1 MRSALL
7 WLAVAALAPSVEA
20 RPRVVRVAA
29 LQLESVGD
37 TVDENA
43 DKAVRLIREAAS
55 HGARYIV
62 LPELYALFP
71 AARDHRTAAE
81 VRAEAQPIDGPLT
94 RRLTALARELD
105 VNVAYGMAER
115 RGEKLYDSAVL
126 VDPTG
131 VVGVYPKRLPIPLG
145 PPGARESDLFA
156 AGGDAGVARWG
167 GVRTGVLVCAD
178 AGFDNMWSA
187 LAAQGVE
194 LVVILSSGP
203 GWIPKGDPVTERQAR
218 RYRVPVVYANRARP
232 PLRVPVEAA
241 NHAAAPAVVMPFGNS
256 KVADSKGHVLVNAGD
271 RADVFISAEVELHP
285 AARPR

>member
-1 MRSALL
+1 MRFAMLGL
-7 WLAVAALAPSVEA
+7 ALAGLASTVEA
-20 RPRVVRVAA
+20 RPRTIRVAA
-29 LQLESVGD
+29 VQLESVGGS
-37 TVDENA
+37 VDENA

-55 HGARYIV
+55 RGARYIV

-115 RGEKLYDSAVL
+115 RGETLYDSAVL
-126 VDPTG
+126 VGPAG
-131 VVGVYPKRLPIPLG
+131 VAGVYAKRLPISIG
-145 PPGARESDLFA
+145 PPGTRESDVFA
-156 AGGDAGVARWG
+156 AGREAGVVRWG
-167 GVRTGVLVCAD
+167 GVPTGVLVCAD
-178 AGFDNMWSA
+178 AGFDNMWAA

-203 GWIPKGDPVTERQAR
+203 GWTPKRDPTSGHQAR

-232 PLRVPVEAA
+232 PFRLPVGVANGVP
-241 NHAAAPAVVMPFGNS
+241 APTVIMPFGNS
-256 KVADSKGHVLVNAGD
+256 EVADAKGHVLVNAGD
-271 RADVFISAEVELHP
+271 RADVFVSADVELHP
-285 AARPR
+285 AAPPR